1 MVECIIPAA
10 GKSSRMRSW
19 KLFLPFEGSPVI
31 SYCITAGMATADRV
45 ILVSGFKT
53 EALRAYITEQDLEEE
68 RLIFIENRD
77 YRTGMFSSIQTG
89 MSCSKA
95 EEIFILLADLP
106 LITSQTLSDLLAY
119 RRSCENPADII
130 QPVYDGVPGHPVLV
144 NSAARE
150 IILSLPADSNMREV
164 ISRCTY
170 TQIPWH
176 DPAIVS
182 DVDTPE
188 AYQRILEQRS

>member
-1 MVECIIPAA
+1 
-10 GKSSRMRSW
+10 MRSW